1 MWFGLQLCCSRRVLR
16 VLNYY
21 IYIVFA
27 WGWRDFD
34 CRAEFARISAMT
46 PYPVTMAHHYDSPLW
61 LITMTH
67 HYGTRVPGLK
77 AICYSL
83 GSLTSIASSC
93 FLFSPCSQ
101 IKRMFKETRW
111 IASVIMLGM
120 IAATLCAGI
129 PGVMFNPK
137 VNPDT
142 NQCEHK
148 KCGVGP
154 QPAVCLLFVVIQ
166 MAAVCWYGLS
176 YIPFARKLACGCMK
190 KVVDI

>member
-1 MWFGLQLCCSRRVLR
+1 
-16 VLNYY
+16 
-21 IYIVFA
+21 
-27 WGWRDFD
+27 
-34 CRAEFARISAMT
+34 
-46 PYPVTMAHHYDSPLW
+46 
-61 LITMTH
+61 
-67 HYGTRVPGLK
+67 
-77 AICYSL
+77 
-83 GSLTSIASSC
+83 
-93 FLFSPCSQ
+93 
-101 IKRMFKETRW
+101 MFKETRW

-142 NQCEHK
+142 GECGHK